1 MYNMDMKSPANR
13 AVSIYLTAE
22 EKEQLKKIAE
32 ALDLSEHAVRHFA
45 VQRLIAD
52 WARGWRPKRK
62 KKTVQVLE
70 P

>member
-1 MYNMDMKSPANR
+1 MTSASNKP
-13 AVSIYLTAE
+13 VSIYLTAE
-22 EKEQLKKIAE
+22 EKEQLKKIAD
-32 ALDLSEHAVRHFA
+32 ALGVSEHAARHYA

-62 KKTVQVLE
+62 KKTVQTLE